1 MLDTVVAIQAGDIF
15 FYVDNYRRLIR
26 KSIGE
31 INREKEL
38 YEEKF
43 WQSEFVGIRYYAGLR
58 AFEHAINYVLKQEEP
73 GMVLFGDEGKQGA
86 SVEGQ
91 SELIEAACRKVRDE
105 KRAEVEGLKRQLQ
118 QASAKEQELQ
128 GELVQREQQI
138 RILARRME
146 SAQSTYVVLIGAM
159 GLIITVLVGIQF
171 LF

>member
-1 MLDTVVAIQAGDIF
+1 MLDTVATIQAGDIF

-43 WQSEFVGIRYYAGLR
+43 WQSEFVGSRYYAGLR
-58 AFEHAINYVLKQEEP
+58 AFEHAINYVLKREDP
-73 GMVLFGDEGKQGA
+73 GMVLFGEEGEEETSKEQQDE
-86 SVEGQ
+86 
-91 SELIEAACRKVRDE
+91 LFEAACRKVRDE
-105 KRAEVEGLKRQLQ
+105 KQAEVDDLKRQLQ
-118 QASAKEQELQ
+118 QASDKEQGMQ

-138 RILARRME
+138 RTLARRME

-159 GLIITVLVGIQF
+159 GLIIAVLLGIQL